1 MAPWSLRENARAR
14 GGSEASL
21 AVRLGGGECSGDGGF
36 CFGWMGARRAGGGDI
51 EKRAVWPLI
60 Q

>member
-1 MAPWSLRENARAR
+1 MTLREKARAR